1 MNLKNEIEKKA
12 NFWLIRQKEG
22 LTSFEQKEFELW
34 LENKHHKKIYEENRN
49 LINDCLSLDDDFIKE
64 LEDEVLKDIK
74 TKSYFNF
81 KYIAASVAILFTI
94 IFSGYE
100 IKRYFIPNLTQSF
113 VSVDDKILNIVFPDN
128 SIIDLD
134 KKSQIKI
141 SYYDTKRVVDLEDGN
156 AMFSVSKD
164 KAKPFLIKTQNTL
177 IEVLG
182 TKFEVI
188 NFDNKTVVNVLEGV
202 VQVSYLSNIFKT
214 QTLAKLEKSQ
224 SLILDNE
231 EKVYIQEII
240 DTNEIA
246 TWKNDLIKFNKT
258 SLEDASSMFERYSN
272 NKMIFEDEKSSKLK
286 ISGKFSTLHYD
297 SFLKS
302 IEMIYPVKIIKDGNI
317 IRISK
322 K

>member
-12 NFWLIRQKEG
+12 NSWLIRQKEG

-49 LINDCLSLDDDFIKE
+49 LIDDCLSLDDDFIKE

-74 TKSYFNF
+74 TKSYFSF

-94 IFSGYE
+94 VFSGYE
-100 IKRYFIPNLTQSF
+100 IKRYFIPNFTQSF
-113 VSVDDKILNIVFPDN
+113 VSVDDKILNIVLPDN

-141 SYYDTKRVVDLEDGN
+141 SYYDTKRVIDLEDGN

-240 DTNEIA
+240 DTNELA
-246 TWKNDLIKFNKT
+246 
-258 SLEDASSMFERYSN
+258 
-272 NKMIFEDEKSSKLK
+272 SSKLVLLNFIK
-286 ISGKFSTLHYD
+286 SFFQVAISFV
-297 SFLKS
+297 S
-302 IEMIYPVKIIKDGNI
+302 I
-317 IRISK
+317 IS
-322 K
+322 